1 MDGCEGS
8 FAKFREDVLFLLFF
22 SCFLI
27 NFGSALV
34 FWPFLFYFVVRF
46 TITGIAVY

>member
-1 MDGCEGS
+1 MVVKGP
-8 FAKFREDVLFLLFF
+8 LLNLERMFYFFFFF